1 LTKQLFLIKTSEIFF
16 KKIVAFSKELNFT
29 NESVHLTQSFFQ
41 KKFEKWALL
50 TPPDKAGHQT

>member
-1 LTKQLFLIKTSEIFF
+1 VRFK

-41 KKFEKWALL
+41 KKIEKWALL